1 MINTLHIKNFK
12 CFLEQ
17 EIPISPLTVF
27 AGANGGGKSTAI
39 QSLLLLRQTFD
50 KLYPPPSPIISGR
63 IKLNGAY
70 NLNLGNTKDITCAI
84 SNSDE
89 IQFIIGFKDKVMR
102 FTYIASKDFPELFIY
117 VTPDTETKKTLTL
130 GEISGSILQ
139 TDFHYLAAERIGPRD
154 VQVISDQD
162 FITTGFTG
170 EYTGYAMYKY
180 KAAEKKIDGKRCIY
194 NDVIGKNRL
203 FKRQVEAWM
212 DLIVPGIEIH
222 PELYE
227 DINSSRVG
235 LRRRASETDYLKAA
249 NIGFGI
255 TYVLP
260 VVVSGLIAERN
271 SMLIVENPE
280 AHLHPMGQSKIGQFL
295 AQMAGAGVQVIIETH
310 SEHIINGIRL
320 AVLKKR
326 IRHDNVIINFFNQER
341 KSSSPIIEPI
351 SLNEKADLSE
361 WPKGFLD
368 QEEIDLG
375 EIFRLKRQKNAR

>member
-12 CFLEQ
+12 CFLDQ
-17 EIPISPLTVF
+17 EIRISPLTVF

-39 QSLLLLRQTFD
+39 QSLLLLRQIVD
-50 KLYPPPSPIISGR
+50 KLYHPPPIISGTV
-63 IKLNGAY
+63 KLNEAY

-89 IQFIIGFKDKVMR
+89 IQFIIGFKDKAMG
-102 FTYIASKDFPELFIY
+102 FTYLALKDSPELYVY
-117 VTPDTETKKTLTL
+117 VTPDRKAKEILVSGET
-130 GEISGSILQ
+130 SVSILQ
-139 TDFHYLAAERIGPRD
+139 SSFHYLAAERIGPRD

-170 EYTGYAMYKY
+170 EYTGYAMYKV
-180 KAAEKKIDGKRCIY
+180 AEKKIDQRRCIY
-194 NDVIGKNRL
+194 NDVIGRNRL

-212 DLIVPGIEIH
+212 DLIIPGIEIH

-235 LRRRASETDYLKAA
+235 LRRRAGETDYLKAA

-260 VVVSGLIAERN
+260 VIVSGLIAEWN

-341 KSSSPIIEPI
+341 KSSSPIIESI
-351 SLNEKADLSE
+351 SLNEKADLSD

-375 EIFRLKRQKNAR
+375 EIFRLKRQKNAC